1 MASQVD
7 PDVVVLT
14 EAKVPQGGPPQ
25 GWEAIWLPD
34 GVGKRRRWGTVIAGR
49 GVGLLEVTEVS
60 KTFRTVPLRFEWP
73 ATVHV
78 ADVMVEGER
87 WGTVV
92 GLYGITLGPDGSSI
106 GSGEYSVDILMDQL
120 RPLFRSSRR
129 DRIVVAGDFNLLPA
143 RMARTVAESGLIDLV
158 AMTASDRPLLVGCTG
173 CDLGDGCGH
182 MWTHRNTDRPGAAV
196 QHLDYLLATPELAR
210 EVTGVR
216 GGVRDF
222 PDAWEISDHAP
233 VLADFG

>member
-1 MASQVD
+1 MKQVAPKLGRSPGQRWGWMASQVD

-87 WGTVV
+87 WGT
-92 GLYGITLGPDGSSI
+92 
-106 GSGEYSVDILMDQL
+106 
-120 RPLFRSSRR
+120 
-129 DRIVVAGDFNLLPA
+129 
-143 RMARTVAESGLIDLV
+143 
-158 AMTASDRPLLVGCTG
+158 
-173 CDLGDGCGH
+173 
-182 MWTHRNTDRPGAAV
+182 
-196 QHLDYLLATPELAR
+196 
-210 EVTGVR
+210 GVR

>member
-14 EAKVPQGGPPQ
+14 EAKVPHGGPPQ

-87 WGTVV
+87 WGT
-92 GLYGITLGPDGSSI
+92 
-106 GSGEYSVDILMDQL
+106 
-120 RPLFRSSRR
+120 
-129 DRIVVAGDFNLLPA
+129 
-143 RMARTVAESGLIDLV
+143 
-158 AMTASDRPLLVGCTG
+158 
-173 CDLGDGCGH
+173 
-182 MWTHRNTDRPGAAV
+182 
-196 QHLDYLLATPELAR
+196 
-210 EVTGVR
+210 GVR